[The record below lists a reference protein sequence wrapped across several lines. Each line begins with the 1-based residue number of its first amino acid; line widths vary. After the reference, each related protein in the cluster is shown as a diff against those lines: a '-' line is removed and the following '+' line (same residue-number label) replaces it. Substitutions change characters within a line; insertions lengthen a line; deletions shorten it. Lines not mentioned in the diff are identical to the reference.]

1 MKWSNCVWFLWGA
14 IILSSILFWMGTQ
27 DKQSVEYD
35 KHNTDT
41 IDSLQKKIFF
51 AKEALLNQVLSTE
64 ENMPELSE
72 YMSDSLEIK
81 NKPILL
87 YRYSS
92 TMCEACTNM
101 DLNILQEYLPK
112 IGKDKIL
119 ILPAFG
125 KDRDS
130 RIKMRSVLSGF
141 NYHNI
146 EKEKIPI
153 PLNMD
158 LIPHRFFAIL
168 DSCNQIRCIYYPSKN
183 FSDMTYMYL
192 DFLLD
197 ELDD

>member
-1 MKWSNCVWFLWGA
+1 MKWSKCVWLLWVT
-14 IILSSILFWMGTQ
+14 IISGSILFWLGARDRPSM
-27 DKQSVEYD
+27 KYD
-35 KHNTDT
+35 RQNTNT
-41 IDSLQKKIFF
+41 VDSLQKTLFF
-51 AKEALLNQVLSTE
+51 AKATLLNQVLSSGDK
-64 ENMPELSE
+64 MAELSE
-72 YMSDSLEIK
+72 YISDSLEAR
-81 NKPILL
+81 NKSVLL

-92 TMCEACTNM
+92 TMCEVCTNM
-101 DLNILQEYLPK
+101 DLIILQEYLPK
-112 IGKDKIL
+112 IGKNNIL
-119 ILPAFG
+119 ILPSFK

-130 RIKMRSVLSGF
+130 RIKMQSTLCKF

-146 EKEKIPI
+146 EEEKVPI

-197 ELDD
+197 ELDN